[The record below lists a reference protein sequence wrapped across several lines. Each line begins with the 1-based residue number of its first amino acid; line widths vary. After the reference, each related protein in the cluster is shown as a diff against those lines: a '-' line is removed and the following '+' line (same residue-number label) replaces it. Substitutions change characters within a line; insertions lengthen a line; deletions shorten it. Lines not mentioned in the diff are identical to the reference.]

1 MKDGFPRRDV
11 EGWPAPLKRRALGTD
26 TRFMAV
32 AVVEPIS
39 PELALVCPE
48 LRKRAIASL
57 PDVAWRAFVQEVG
70 RTVPEPVEATRW
82 EVVRT
87 TAAAA
92 LLSPLLQ
99 LLALPLCVVA
109 LTLILTL
116 IADATR

>member
-1 MKDGFPRRDV
+1 
-11 EGWPAPLKRRALGTD
+11 
-26 TRFMAV
+26 MAV

-57 PDVAWRAFVQEVG
+57 PEVPWRAFVQEVV
-70 RTVPEPVEATRW
+70 RTVPEPVEATRL
-82 EVVRT
+82 EVVRAA
-87 TAAAA
+87 TAGA

-109 LTLILTL
+109 LTLALTL

>member
-1 MKDGFPRRDV
+1 
-11 EGWPAPLKRRALGTD
+11 
-26 TRFMAV
+26 MAV

-39 PELALVCPE
+39 PELVLVCPE

-57 PDVAWRAFVQEVG
+57 PDAGWRAFVQDVG
-70 RTVPEPVEATRW
+70 RTVPEPVEATRR

-87 TAAAA
+87 TTAAA
-92 LLSPLLQ
+92 LLSPLLAP

>member
-1 MKDGFPRRDV
+1 MLVSSSSQRSRVLAAKGARHRYAFY
-11 EGWPAPLKRRALGTD
+11 GC
-26 TRFMAV
+26 

-57 PDVAWRAFVQEVG
+57 PDVAWRAFVQEIG
-70 RTVPEPVEATRW
+70 GTVPEPVEATRW

-87 TAAAA
+87 TTAAA
-92 LLSPLLQ
+92 LLTLLLQ
-99 LLALPLCVVA
+99 LLALPLCVFA

-116 IADATR
+116 VADATR

>member
-1 MKDGFPRRDV
+1 
-11 EGWPAPLKRRALGTD
+11 
-26 TRFMAV
+26 MAV

-48 LRKRAIASL
+48 LRKRALASL
-57 PDVAWRAFVQEVG
+57 PDVAWRAFVQEVI
-70 RTVPEPVEATRW
+70 RTVPEPVKVTRW

-87 TAAAA
+87 TTAAA
-92 LLSPLLQ
+92 LLGPLLPVF
-99 LLALPLCVVA
+99 ALPLCVVV

>member
-1 MKDGFPRRDV
+1 VKDGFPRREV
-11 EGWPAPLKRRALGTD
+11 ESWRAPLKPRTIGTD
-26 TRFMAV
+26 TRSMAV

-57 PDVAWRAFVQEVG
+57 PDVAWRAFVQEVV
-70 RTVPEPVEATRW
+70 RTAPESVEPTRW
-82 EVVRT
+82 ETVRT
-87 TAAAA
+87 SAATA
-92 LLSPLLQ
+92 LLSPLLP